1 MAMTLAGAL
10 EMNQYQYV
18 LSYPWLACVEVI
30 FSLTRIIVT
39 REKLAL
45 SE

>member
-1 MAMTLAGAL
+1 MTLAGAL
-10 EMNQYQYV
+10 EINNQYQYV
-18 LSYPWLACVEVI
+18 LSCPWLACVEVI

-39 REKLAL
+39 RAKLAL